1 MKRKW
6 LVTLKKDAK
15 LEKLDKA
22 LEQLNCERNDEEAIP
37 LGDDEQVVAVSG
49 PADLP
54 QKLESNSDVI
64 AVYPNSDFTLDY

>member
-15 LEKLDKA
+15 LEHLDEA
-22 LEQLNCERNDEEAIP
+22 LEQLNCERSDEEAIP

-54 QKLESNSDVI
+54 QKLESNDDVI
-64 AVYPNSDFTLDY
+64 AVYPNSDFTLDV